1 MAFECDFDFLS
12 REQNER
18 LAAFINEMREFGREK
33 HAALGAPCGG
43 SKSSPGGEE
52 DAPSRQEFVR
62 VSRELKAVAKERDNY
77 KAMLSGASKACE
89 DLRREYKAFR
99 DGVAAAAEDIR
110 AAGETSANLERVRAE
125 RDDLTARLK
134 CANAEITRLRGEA
147 RRETHTALGA
157 PYGSNSVSPNGEK
170 GAPSE
175 SREANA
181 ASVEKMRE
189 KYEKKIAVLE
199 DRLRGYRDYR
209 ARVARMAAMGPEDE
223 VLCESVLKEGGAL

>member
-12 REQNER
+12 REQNEK

-43 SKSSPGGEE
+43 SKSSPSGEE

-99 DGVAAAAEDIR
+99 DGVSAAAEDIR

-134 CANAEITRLRGEA
+134 CANAEIARLRGEA

-181 ASVEKMRE
+181 ASVEKTRE

-199 DRLRGYRDYR
+199 DRLRGYRDYAKR
-209 ARVARMAAMGPEDE
+209 MARMAATSPECGEE
-223 VLCESVLKEGGAL
+223 VANA

>member
-18 LAAFINEMREFGREK
+18 LAAFINEMREF
-33 HAALGAPCGG
+33 ADNG
-43 SKSSPGGEE
+43 S
-52 DAPSRQEFVR
+52 AEFVR

-99 DGVAAAAEDIR
+99 DGVSAAAEDIR

-147 RRETHTALGA
+147 
-157 PYGSNSVSPNGEK
+157 
-170 GAPSE
+170 E

-209 ARVARMAAMGPEDE
+209 ARVARMAAMGPDDE

>member
-12 REQNER
+12 REQNEK
-18 LAAFINEMREFGREK
+18 LAAFINEMREF
-33 HAALGAPCGG
+33 ADNG
-43 SKSSPGGEE
+43 SS
-52 DAPSRQEFVR
+52 EFVR

-125 RDDLTARLK
+125 RDDLMARLTRASAETESMRRRLK
-134 CANAEITRLRGEA
+134 CANSEITRLREEA
-147 RRETHTALGA
+147 SVREDSG
-157 PYGSNSVSPNGEK
+157 
-170 GAPSE
+170 
-175 SREANA
+175 
-181 ASVEKMRE
+181 ASVEKMRA

-209 ARVARMAAMGPEDE
+209 ARVARMAAMGPDDE

>member
-18 LAAFINEMREFGREK
+18 LAAFINEMREF
-33 HAALGAPCGG
+33 ADNG
-43 SKSSPGGEE
+43 SS
-52 DAPSRQEFVR
+52 EFVR

-99 DGVAAAAEDIR
+99 DGVSAAAEDIR

-134 CANAEITRLRGEA
+134 CANAEIARLRGEA
-147 RRETHTALGA
+147 EA
-157 PYGSNSVSPNGEK
+157 
-170 GAPSE
+170 
-175 SREANA
+175 REANA

>member
-43 SKSSPGGEE
+43 SKSSPSGEE

-99 DGVAAAAEDIR
+99 DGVAAAAEDVR

-125 RDDLTARLK
+125 RDDLMARLTRASAETESMRRRLK
-134 CANAEITRLRGEA
+134 CANSEITRLREEA
-147 RRETHTALGA
+147 SVREDSG
-157 PYGSNSVSPNGEK
+157 
-170 GAPSE
+170 
-175 SREANA
+175 

-209 ARVARMAAMGPEDE
+209 ARVARMAAMGPDDE

>member
-12 REQNER
+12 REQNEK

-43 SKSSPGGEE
+43 SKSSPSGEE

-99 DGVAAAAEDIR
+99 DGVSAAAEDVR

-147 RRETHTALGA
+147 EAREVNA
-157 PYGSNSVSPNGEK
+157 VSIEK
-170 GAPSE
+170 T
-175 SREANA
+175 
-181 ASVEKMRE
+181 RE

-223 VLCESVLKEGGAL
+223 GDCRW

>member
-18 LAAFINEMREFGREK
+18 LAAFINEMREF
-33 HAALGAPCGG
+33 ADNG
-43 SKSSPGGEE
+43 SS
-52 DAPSRQEFVR
+52 EFVR

-89 DLRREYKAFR
+89 DLRREYKAYR
-99 DGVAAAAEDIR
+99 DGVAAAAENVR
-110 AAGETSANLERVRAE
+110 EAGELSAALERWRMEAE
-125 RDDLTARLK
+125 DFRERLK
-134 CANAEITRLRGEA
+134 CANAEIARLREEA
-147 RRETHTALGA
+147 SVREDSG
-157 PYGSNSVSPNGEK
+157 
-170 GAPSE
+170 
-175 SREANA
+175 

>member
-12 REQNER
+12 REQNEK

-33 HAALGAPCGG
+33 HAALGAPCGD

-134 CANAEITRLRGEA
+134 CANAEIARLREEA
-147 RRETHTALGA
+147 EA
-157 PYGSNSVSPNGEK
+157 
-170 GAPSE
+170 
-175 SREANA
+175 REANA

-209 ARVARMAAMGPEDE
+209 ARVARMAAMGPEDD

>member
-12 REQNER
+12 REQNEK

-43 SKSSPGGEE
+43 SKSSPSGEE

-62 VSRELKAVAKERDNY
+62 GSRELKAVAKERDNY

-99 DGVAAAAEDIR
+99 DGVSAAAEDIR
-110 AAGETSANLERVRAE
+110 AAGEASANLERVRAE

-134 CANAEITRLRGEA
+134 CANAEIARLRGEA
-147 RRETHTALGA
+147 EA
-157 PYGSNSVSPNGEK
+157 
-170 GAPSE
+170 
-175 SREANA
+175 REANA
-181 ASVEKMRE
+181 VSIEKMRE

>member
-43 SKSSPGGEE
+43 SKSSPSGEE

-99 DGVAAAAEDIR
+99 DGVSAAAEDIR

-125 RDDLTARLK
+125 RDDLTARLTR
-134 CANAEITRLRGEA
+134 ANAEIARLREEA
-147 RRETHTALGA
+147 SVREDSG
-157 PYGSNSVSPNGEK
+157 
-170 GAPSE
+170 
-175 SREANA
+175 
-181 ASVEKMRE
+181 ASVEKTRE

-209 ARVARMAAMGPEDE
+209 ARVARMAAMGPDDE

>member
-1 MAFECDFDFLS
+1 MAFECNFDFLS
-12 REQNER
+12 PEQNER
-18 LAAFINEMREFGREK
+18 LAAFINEMRDFSDK
-33 HAALGAPCGG
+33 
-43 SKSSPGGEE
+43 GGEVI
-52 DAPSRQEFVR
+52 RL
-62 VSRELKAVAKERDNY
+62 SRELRAVTKERNNY
-77 KAMLSGASKACE
+77 KAMLEGASKACE
-89 DLRREYKAFR
+89 SLRREYQAYR
-99 DGVAAAAEDIR
+99 NGVATVSENANEAAELS
-110 AAGETSANLERVRAE
+110 AALERWRIEAE
-125 RDDLTARLK
+125 DFRERLK
-134 CANAEITRLRGEA
+134 CANAEIARLREEA

>member
-12 REQNER
+12 REQNEK

-43 SKSSPGGEE
+43 SKSSPSGEE

-99 DGVAAAAEDIR
+99 DGVSAAAEDIR

-134 CANAEITRLRGEA
+134 CANAEIRRLRGEA
-147 RRETHTALGA
+147 EA
-157 PYGSNSVSPNGEK
+157 
-170 GAPSE
+170 
-175 SREANA
+175 REANA
-181 ASVEKMRE
+181 ASVEKTRE

-209 ARVARMAAMGPEDE
+209 ARVARMAAMGPDDE

>member
-12 REQNER
+12 REQNEK

-43 SKSSPGGEE
+43 SKSSPSGEE

-89 DLRREYKAFR
+89 DLRREYRAYR
-99 DGVAAAAEDIR
+99 DGVAAVSENANEAAELS
-110 AAGETSANLERVRAE
+110 AALERWRIEAE
-125 RDDLTARLK
+125 DFRERLK
-134 CANAEITRLRGEA
+134 CANAEIARLREEA
-147 RRETHTALGA
+147 SVRED
-157 PYGSNSVSPNGEK
+157 S
-170 GAPSE
+170 
-175 SREANA
+175 A
-181 ASVEKMRE
+181 ASVKKMCE

-199 DRLRGYRDYR
+199 DRLRGYRDYAKR
-209 ARVARMAAMGPEDE
+209 MARMAATSPECGEE
-223 VLCESVLKEGGAL
+223 VANA

>member
-12 REQNER
+12 REQNEK
-18 LAAFINEMREFGREK
+18 LAAFINEMREF
-33 HAALGAPCGG
+33 ADNG
-43 SKSSPGGEE
+43 SS
-52 DAPSRQEFVR
+52 EFVR

-99 DGVAAAAEDIR
+99 DGVSAAAEDIR

-134 CANAEITRLRGEA
+134 CANAEIARLREEA
-147 RRETHTALGA
+147 SVREDSG
-157 PYGSNSVSPNGEK
+157 
-170 GAPSE
+170 
-175 SREANA
+175 

>member
-12 REQNER
+12 REQNEK

-43 SKSSPGGEE
+43 SKSSPSGEE

-99 DGVAAAAEDIR
+99 DGVSAAAEDVR

-134 CANAEITRLRGEA
+134 CANAEIARLREEA

-175 SREANA
+175 SREVNA

>member
-43 SKSSPGGEE
+43 SKSSPSGEE

-99 DGVAAAAEDIR
+99 DGVSAAAEDIR

-134 CANAEITRLRGEA
+134 CANAEIARLRGEA
-147 RRETHTALGA
+147 EA
-157 PYGSNSVSPNGEK
+157 
-170 GAPSE
+170 
-175 SREANA
+175 REANA